1 MFFKITECLI
11 WISRYYYLLKN
22 FIDNYRFI
30 ELEIK
35 PLRTPPISWMYYYYL
50 SNYYLN
56 RMIDYGTKDYYQVLY
71 RDSNTKRKYVLYG
84 TIKDVFDYTR
94 YQKQP
99 NEVKLFIK
107 CNIIIN
113 EVKSSI
119 RPLIMEYDTKTK
131 LRDIMYYN
139 FYEDVNNL
147 MNDVDVEIGKKMYN
161 VRGMSMDLTLED
173 A

>member
-22 FIDNYRFI
+22 FIDSYRFI

-35 PLRTPPISWMYYYYL
+35 PLRKPLIGWMYYYYL

-131 LRDIMYYN
+131 LRDIIYYN